1 MCCSTRL
8 AHSLARPLARRQRV
22 PFTSS
27 WGTVIRSFPCS
38 PSPLMKPWT
47 EPGSGRSPSV
57 PLDPSPAC
65 RLLVRCRGYVPFPL
79 LLCGEILAGGGRI
92 SWSVRRPTSRRRVAV
107 AIAFA
112 RFSGRVKHPGWPR
125 RSMLAACMAAS
136 AFSRARVV
144 AQIPYCPRGS
154 VSAACRGQVGFSTV
168 HLLRWWFVMYQTMP
182 LLTTVP
188 RVLVGFG
195 RGRGGGDCG
204 FIIHRP
210 AASRARS
217 WRRLLRGDGCPAAV
231 APGH

>member
-92 SWSVRRPTSRRRVAV
+92 SRSVLRPTSRRRVAV

-112 RFSGRVKHPGWPR
+112 LAAGPSTAPFASAPRLAQTLDAGRVHG
-125 RSMLAACMAAS
+125 
-136 AFSRARVV
+136 
-144 AQIPYCPRGS
+144 RGCICS
-154 VSAACRGQVGFSTV
+154 GACRDPDSLLSTRLGERIGCMSV
-168 HLLRWWFVMYQTMP
+168 AGGSHCSPATLEVCD
-182 LLTTVP
+182 
-188 RVLVGFG
+188 VLVGFR
-195 RGRGGGDCG
+195 RGRGGGDCR

-210 AASRARS
+210 AAARARS
-217 WRRLLRGDGCPAAV
+217 WRRLRRGDGCPAAV